1 MLDAEQLAALAAVIH
16 EGSFERAAGTL
27 HVTRSA
33 ISQRVKALEERLG
46 HVLVRRG
53 SPCTATAIGERVFR
67 HARQL
72 ALTESELLEALPG
85 DPLSREG
92 AAGGVRAPPRTVSLA
107 VNADSLA
114 TWFIA
119 ALAPFA
125 EGGRLAFDLHVEDQD
140 HSADL
145 LRQGRVMGAVTADP
159 KPVQG
164 CAVVP
169 LGAMRYRA
177 VASPAF
183 RRRWFPAGLT
193 PDALAAAPMLVFDR
207 QDALQHRFVRRY
219 TRRRLAP
226 PVHWIPSSQGF
237 VEAASVGLGWG
248 MNPESMVREG
258 IAAGRLVDLAPKEPQ
273 DVALY
278 WQHWRLEVAMLA
290 SLTAAV
296 REAARHGLRGK

>member
-1 MLDAEQLAALAAVIH
+1 MLDADQLAALAAVLQ

-33 ISQRVKALEERLG
+33 VSQRVKALEERLG

-85 DPLSREG
+85 DPLSHA
-92 AAGGVRAPPRTVSLA
+92 AAGRGATRTVSLA

-125 EGGRLAFDLHVEDQD
+125 DGARIAFDLHVEDQD

-145 LRQGRVMGAVTADP
+145 LRQGLVMGAVTADP

-177 VASPAF
+177 AASPAF
-183 RRRWFPAGLT
+183 RKRWFPAGLT
-193 PDALAAAPMLVFDR
+193 ADALAAAPMLVFDR
-207 QDALQHRFVRRY
+207 QDALQDRFVRRF
-219 TRRRLAP
+219 TRRRVTP

-237 VEAASVGLGWG
+237 VEAAAVGLGWG
-248 MNPESMVREG
+248 MNPESMLREA
-258 IAAGRLVDLAPKEPQ
+258 IAAGRLCDLAPKAPQ

-290 SLTAAV
+290 SLTASV
-296 REAARHGLRGK
+296 REAAKRGLRRA